1 MSDPQDLRRRLARL
15 NRGRR
20 PNTAPRPPASLAR
33 LELPAGEYVPTDS
46 GDAYRI
52 EAILPIDHVHGG
64 GRLADLLAFD
74 SDLVA
79 DVASQPGL
87 RQANLSHLLF
97 LDTETTGLAGG
108 AGTLVFLVGVGTF
121 VEGAFR
127 LRQYFL
133 RNPDEEAAMLLALQ
147 PDLEAAHGFVTFNGR
162 AFDLPL
168 LETRYVIGLRRR
180 WALSSSP
187 HLDLLPVS
195 RRLWSRQLPDCTM
208 ATIERQVLGVLRT
221 EEDVPGAMIPE
232 LYLDFLR
239 TGETGGMSRVIYHN
253 AIDVLS
259 LVGLAS
265 QVLQRHREA
274 DPARLSSAE
283 ALGVGRWHQR
293 AGRHEPAETA
303 LRAATTGGDPGIR
316 LEALRRYAAYLK
328 LAHRLDRAVEV
339 WQEWHGLALE
349 DPAPCI
355 ELSKYY
361 EWRQASPAE
370 ASHWA
375 QEALVSLSHWPP
387 DWRREQA
394 WEAVT
399 HRLQRLA
406 RKMEM
411 G

>member
-1 MSDPQDLRRRLARL
+1 MSDIQDLRRRLARL
-15 NRGRR
+15 DRRRR
-20 PNTAPRPPASLAR
+20 PNSASRPAASLAR
-33 LELPAGEYVPTDS
+33 LELPSGEAVSTDS
-46 GDAYRI
+46 GEAYRI
-52 EAILPIDHVHGG
+52 EAYLPIDHVHGS

-74 SDLVA
+74 SELVA
-79 DVASQPGL
+79 DVASHPGL
-87 RQANLSHLLF
+87 RQAELSHLVF
-97 LDTETTGLAGG
+97 LDTETTGLVGG
-108 AGTLVFLVGVGTF
+108 AGTLVFLVGVGTY

-168 LETRYVIGLRRR
+168 LETRYIIGLRRR
-180 WALSSSP
+180 WALTSSP
-187 HLDLLPVS
+187 HLDLLPAS
-195 RRLWSRQLPDCTM
+195 RRLWSRQLPDCSM
-208 ATIERQVLGVLRT
+208 ATIERYVLGVQRT

-232 LYLDFLR
+232 LYLEYLR
-239 TGETGGMSRVIYHN
+239 TGEGGGMARVIYHN

-259 LVGLAS
+259 LVGLSS
-265 QVLQRHREA
+265 QILQRHHEA
-274 DPARLSSAE
+274 DPGRLSSAE
-283 ALGVGRWHQR
+283 ALGVGRWHQK
-293 AGRHEPAETA
+293 AGRLEPAETA

-328 LAHRLDRAVEV
+328 RAQRLDRAIEV
-339 WQEWHGLALE
+339 WREWHTLAVE

-355 ELSKYY
+355 ELAKYY
-361 EWRQASPAE
+361 EWSGSNLVE
-370 ASHWA
+370 ANRWA

-406 RKMEM
+406 RKMEV